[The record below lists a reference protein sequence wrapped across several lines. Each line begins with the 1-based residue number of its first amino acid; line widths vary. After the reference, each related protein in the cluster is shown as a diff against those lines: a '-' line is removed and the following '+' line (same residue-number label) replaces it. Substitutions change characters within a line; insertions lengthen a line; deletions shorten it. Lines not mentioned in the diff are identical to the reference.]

1 MKPLYIAIIGFI
13 LVLILAAA
21 AFYLLIHF
29 DPSRIKTNISNRFED
44 MSGRKVK
51 ISGNLDISKTA
62 ISTAITLGKAIGGA
76 LLFGPAGLLA
86 ALVDLD
92 IGEDNPYISAM
103 KKAVT
108 EEKSQAAA
116 TN

>member
-62 ISTAITLGKAIGGA
+62 ISTAITLGKAIGGHCSSVR
-76 LLFGPAGLLA
+76 PAYWQLWS
-86 ALVDLD
+86 
-92 IGEDNPYISAM
+92 IWISVKTIRAF
-103 KKAVT
+103 
-108 EEKSQAAA
+108 QR
-116 TN
+116 